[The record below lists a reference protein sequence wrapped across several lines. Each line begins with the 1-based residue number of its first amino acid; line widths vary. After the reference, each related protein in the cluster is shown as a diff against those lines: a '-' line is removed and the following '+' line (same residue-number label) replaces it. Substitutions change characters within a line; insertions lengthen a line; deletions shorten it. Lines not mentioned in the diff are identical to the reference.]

1 MSHQRQRLQWLTNLN
16 LDNPPLLNVYSE
28 TDGVE
33 YHYRLETESEA
44 LRARQ
49 QWLRGKVIGEPRA
62 SAEYTVEEL
71 QKWGLVGIYD
81 WVPAEPNT

>member
-16 LDNPPLLNVYSE
+16 VHDPPFLNTYSE

-33 YHYRLETESEA
+33 YHYRRETESEA

-49 QWLRGKVIGEPRA
+49 QWLVGKLIGEPRA
-62 SAEYTVEEL
+62 TSKYTVEEL

-81 WVPAEPNT
+81 WVSAEPNI